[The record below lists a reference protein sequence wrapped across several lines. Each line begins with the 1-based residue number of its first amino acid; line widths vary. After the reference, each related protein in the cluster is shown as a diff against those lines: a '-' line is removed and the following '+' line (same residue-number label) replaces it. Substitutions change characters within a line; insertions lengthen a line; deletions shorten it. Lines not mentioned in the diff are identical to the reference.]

1 MIVKA
6 SNKCLVQRLVPN
18 MNNLREKV
26 ETVNDSLV
34 PSSCSALPPSAAW
47 CFIQPFEMF
56 SCPSCLNS
64 NTPKSYDATEK
75 NTVN

>member
-34 PSSCSALPPSAAW
+34 PSQLLRAPS
-47 CFIQPFEMF
+47 F
-56 SCPSCLNS
+56 SCLMFP
-64 NTPKSYDATEK
+64 AT
-75 NTVN
+75 V